1 VFNRSF
7 SSLIANKLF
16 AVEVNNDFLS
26 FFHNATFNILNFY
39 KGSFV
44 FIYELLSSFMN
55 FMPTNSS
62 GFWAVETAREGHL
75 TWIELKFTCD
85 KLKLNLNV
93 TQNKAIC
100 INSLNNNNNN
110 ILFSSY

>member
-1 VFNRSF
+1 M
-7 SSLIANKLF
+7 I
-16 AVEVNNDFLS
+16 
-26 FFHNATFNILNFY
+26 
-39 KGSFV
+39 
-44 FIYELLSSFMN
+44 

-100 INSLNNNNNN
+100 INSLRVLSV
-110 ILFSSY
+110 ILENEIVQITNPSKLETEGLESV